1 MVGLGEAEKQ
11 RTQGMAKRVRQN
23 SENASNLVEMSTVTC
38 DKCGAR
44 FAIGHRLFFQDVE
57 LATRQAAWLGEQLVW
72 DHIQE
77 NKHRG
82 SIRLPAS
89 NEMK

>member
-11 RTQGMAKRVRQN
+11 RSRGMAKRVR
-23 SENASNLVEMSTVTC
+23 SSGESVPDVVEMSTVTC
-38 DKCGAR
+38 DQCGAR
-44 FAIGHRLFFQDVE
+44 FTIGHRLFFQDAE

>member
-1 MVGLGEAEKQ
+1 
-11 RTQGMAKRVRQN
+11 MAKRVRGT
-23 SENASNLVEMSTVTC
+23 SESVPNLVEMSTVTC
-38 DKCGAR
+38 DQCGAR

-57 LATRQAAWLGEQLVW
+57 LANRQAVWLGEQLVW

>member
-1 MVGLGEAEKQ
+1 
-11 RTQGMAKRVRQN
+11 MAKRVRQN
-23 SENASNLVEMSTVTC
+23 NGGGVPNLVEMSTVTC
-38 DKCGAR
+38 DQCGAR
-44 FAIGHRLFFQDVE
+44 FAIGHRLFFQDAE
-57 LATRQAAWLGEQLVW
+57 LATRQAVWLGEQLVW

>member
-1 MVGLGEAEKQ
+1 MVELGEAEKQ
-11 RTQGMAKRVRQN
+11 RSCGMAKRVRQGGERV
-23 SENASNLVEMSTVTC
+23 STLVEMSTVTC
-38 DKCGAR
+38 DQCGAR

-57 LATRQAAWLGEQLVW
+57 LATRQAAWLGERLVW

-82 SIRLPAS
+82 SLRLPAS

>member
-1 MVGLGEAEKQ
+1 M
-11 RTQGMAKRVRQN
+11 T
-23 SENASNLVEMSTVTC
+23 TVTC

-44 FAIGHRLFFQDVE
+44 FAIGHRLSSQNVE
-57 LATRQAAWLGEQLVW
+57 LATRQAAWLADQLVW

-82 SIRLPAS
+82 SICLPADT
-89 NEMK
+89 EMK